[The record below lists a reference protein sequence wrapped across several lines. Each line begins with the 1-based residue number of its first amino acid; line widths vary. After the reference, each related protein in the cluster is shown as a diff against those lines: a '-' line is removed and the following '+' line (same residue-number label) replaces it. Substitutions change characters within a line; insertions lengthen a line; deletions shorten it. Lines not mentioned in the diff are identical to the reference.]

1 MSAFIP
7 PDWRDASA
15 YPATYNDLSLAQWVW
30 EFLRRSPEYQ
40 NDYGYCSQSSDF
52 GRKGGR
58 HRLANAPDTAKFR
71 YCKHPILAGEAVGEY
86 FNRTGDESPYFYS
99 LEDQLID
106 EKWEIL
112 YLADP
117 ANNEGYDCIPHLI
130 ELPREINDYFE
141 CPTDNSVA
149 LTATGWAEAEAEAE
163 EIEPTSIK
171 PETEDWFEMTLRFD
185 LRYSLDQ
192 QLDNAKILLQE
203 RVSQLDFLQPDYPY
217 HDWKRM
223 RGAIGIQTR
232 NLPIYLRVY
241 DGRQTGAKFA
251 EIGEEL
257 YRDEIENSDPEKA
270 LDQKNAEKRAREAF
284 KNATRLMQGGYKELM
299 KQI

>member
-15 YPATYNDLSLAQWVW
+15 YPAKADDLSLNGWAW

-52 GRKGGR
+52 GRKDSR
-58 HRLANAPDTAKFR
+58 HRLADAPDDTKFR
-71 YCKHPILAGEAVGEY
+71 YCKYQELAGETVGEY
-86 FNRTGDESPYFYS
+86 FDRTGDETPFFYS
-99 LEDQLID
+99 IEDQLID

-117 ANNEGYDCIPHLI
+117 ANDEGYNCIPHLI
-130 ELPREINDYFE
+130 DLPREIIQDFKNTPNNKGYI
-141 CPTDNSVA
+141 PTK
-149 LTATGWAEAEAEAE
+149 TGWEEV
-163 EIEPTSIK
+163 EIETETETETETIE
-171 PETEDWFEMTLRFD
+171 PEPEDWFEMTLRFD
-185 LRYSLDQ
+185 LRYSLDR

-203 RVSQLDFLQPDYPY
+203 KASILDFLQPDYPY
-217 HDWKRM
+217 HEWERK
-223 RGAIGIQTR
+223 RGAIGIQIR

-241 DGRQTGAKFA
+241 DGRQAGAKFD

-257 YRDEIENSDPEKA
+257 YRDEIENPDPDIA
-270 LDQKNAEKRAREAF
+270 LDLKNAEKRARDAF
-284 KNATRLMQGGYKELM
+284 KNAIKLIEGGYKELM
-299 KQI
+299 K